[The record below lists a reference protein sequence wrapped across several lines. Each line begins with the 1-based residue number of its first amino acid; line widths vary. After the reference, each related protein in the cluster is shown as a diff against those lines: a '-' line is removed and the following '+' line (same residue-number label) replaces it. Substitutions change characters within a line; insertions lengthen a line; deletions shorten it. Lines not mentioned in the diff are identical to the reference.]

1 MTLSQGLVE
10 TEYEEPGF
18 EITHLSF
25 RKRES
30 SSLYGGPID
39 YYIGNIVFRLTNEDA
54 KGRMEYIMKE
64 NERVRVAPDEE
75 LHDKY
80 YDGLH
85 FKFGSKDLE
94 DVVKGDDLEEDDAV
108 EDEDGQKFYPL
119 DIINKHGI
127 KDEDVFIYGYRRNM
141 DPLHDFIEYNEKFD
155 CYRMHEYFQDT
166 PVVRGIIQYLQD
178 MKDGKPNPSRTVYH
192 EQFLNTLTNL
202 CWWWD

>member
-1 MTLSQGLVE
+1 MTISQGLVE
-10 TEYEEPGF
+10 TEDEDPGF

-30 SSLYGGPID
+30 SHLYGGPVN

-64 NERVRVAPDEE
+64 NETIRVATSEE
-75 LHDKY
+75 LLNKY

-85 FKFGSKDLE
+85 FKFDK
-94 DVVKGDDLEEDDAV
+94 EEREEDAV
-108 EDEDGQKFYPL
+108 EDENGEKFYPL
-119 DIINKHGI
+119 EIVNKHGI
-127 KDEDVFIYGYRRNM
+127 KDEDVFIHGYRRNIQ
-141 DPLHDFIEYNEKFD
+141 PLHDFIEYNEKFD

>member
-1 MTLSQGLVE
+1 MSISQGLVE
-10 TEYEEPGF
+10 TENEEPGF
-18 EITHLSF
+18 EILHLSF
-25 RKRES
+25 RKRRSENM
-30 SSLYGGPID
+30 YGGPVD
-39 YYIGNIVFRLTNEDA
+39 YYIGNIVFRLTDENA

-85 FKFGSKDLE
+85 FKFDK
-94 DVVKGDDLEEDDAV
+94 EEREEDAV

-119 DIINKHGI
+119 EILNKHGI
-127 KDEDVFIYGYRRNM
+127 KDEDVFIWGYRRNM
-141 DPLHDFIEYNEKFD
+141 DPLHDFVEYIEKFD

-166 PVVRGIIQYLQD
+166 PVVRGIIEYLQD

>member
-1 MTLSQGLVE
+1 MISQGLVE
-10 TEYEEPGF
+10 TENEDPGF

-25 RKRES
+25 RRRES
-30 SSLYGGPID
+30 SHLYGGPVH
-39 YYIGNIVFRLTNEDA
+39 YYIGNIVFRLTDEDA
-54 KGRMEYIMKE
+54 KGRMEYILAE

-75 LHDKY
+75 LHEKY

-85 FKFGSKDLE
+85 FKFNT
-94 DVVKGDDLEEDDAV
+94 EEREEDAV

-119 DIINKHGI
+119 DIINKYGI
-127 KDEDVFIYGYRRNM
+127 KDEDVFIWGYRRNM
-141 DPLHDFIEYNEKFD
+141 DPLHGFLEYNEKFD

>member
-1 MTLSQGLVE
+1 MITSQGLVE
-10 TEYEEPGF
+10 SEHEDPGF
-18 EITHLSF
+18 VITHLSF

-30 SSLYGGPID
+30 CHLYGGPVD

-54 KGRMEYIMKE
+54 KGRMEYILAE

-75 LHDKY
+75 LHNKY
-80 YDGLH
+80 YDDLH
-85 FKFGSKDLE
+85 FVF
-94 DVVKGDDLEEDDAV
+94 DDEEEHEVDGEV
-108 EDEDGQKFYPL
+108 ETYRPL
-119 DIINKHGI
+119 QIVNKHGI

-141 DPLHDFIEYNEKFD
+141 DPLHGFVEYIEKFD

-192 EQFLNTLTNL
+192 EQFLTTLTNL

>member
-1 MTLSQGLVE
+1 MTISQGLVE
-10 TEYEEPGF
+10 TEHEDPGF

-25 RKRES
+25 RRRES
-30 SSLYGGPID
+30 SHLYGGPVH
-39 YYIGNIVFRLTNEDA
+39 YYVGNIVFRLTNEDA
-54 KGRMEYIMKE
+54 KGRMEYIMAE
-64 NERVRVAPDEE
+64 NERVRVAPDEK

-85 FKFGSKDLE
+85 FKFDRE
-94 DVVKGDDLEEDDAV
+94 EREEDAI

-119 DIINKHGI
+119 NIINKHGI

-141 DPLHDFIEYNEKFD
+141 DPMHDFVEYIEKFD

-192 EQFLNTLTNL
+192 EQFLATLTNL

>member
-1 MTLSQGLVE
+1 MISQGLVE
-10 TEYEEPGF
+10 TENEDPGF

-25 RKRES
+25 RRRES
-30 SSLYGGPID
+30 SHLYGGPVH
-39 YYIGNIVFRLTNEDA
+39 YYIGNIVFRLTDEDA
-54 KGRMEYIMKE
+54 KGRMEYVLAE

-75 LHDKY
+75 LHEKY

-85 FKFGSKDLE
+85 FKFNT
-94 DVVKGDDLEEDDAV
+94 EEREEDAV
-108 EDEDGQKFYPL
+108 EDEDGEKFYPL
-119 DIINKHGI
+119 DIINKYGI
-127 KDEDVFIYGYRRNM
+127 KDEDVFIWGYRRNM
-141 DPLHDFIEYNEKFD
+141 DPLHGFLEYNEKFD

>member
-1 MTLSQGLVE
+1 MSITQGLVE
-10 TEYEEPGF
+10 TEDEEPGF

-25 RKRES
+25 RKKRSENM
-30 SSLYGGPID
+30 YGGPVD
-39 YYIGNIVFRLTNEDA
+39 YYVGNIVFRLTDEDA
-54 KGRMEYIMKE
+54 KGRMEYVMAE
-64 NERVRVAPDEE
+64 NEKVRVAPDEE

-85 FKFGSKDLE
+85 FKFNGKDI
-94 DVVKGDDLEEDDAV
+94 DDLSEDDAI
-108 EDEDGQKFYPL
+108 EDDGQKFYPL

-127 KDEDVFIYGYRRNM
+127 KEEDVFIYAYRRNM
-141 DPLHDFIEYNEKFD
+141 APLHNFIEYNEKFD

-192 EQFLNTLTNL
+192 EQFINTLENL

>member
-1 MTLSQGLVE
+1 MISQGLVE
-10 TEYEEPGF
+10 TEEEDPGF
-18 EITHLSF
+18 VITHLSF
-25 RKRES
+25 RKRTSEDMF
-30 SSLYGGPID
+30 GGPVD
-39 YYIGNIVFRLTNEDA
+39 YYIGNIVFRLTNGDA

-94 DVVKGDDLEEDDAV
+94 DVVKGDDLEEEDSV

-119 DIINKHGI
+119 EIINKEGI

-141 DPLHDFIEYNEKFD
+141 NPLHDFIEYNEKFD

>member
-1 MTLSQGLVE
+1 VSISQGLVE
-10 TEYEEPGF
+10 TENEEPGF

-25 RKRES
+25 RKKTSENMF
-30 SSLYGGPID
+30 GGPVD
-39 YYIGNIVFRLTNEDA
+39 YYIGNIVFRLTDENA
-54 KGRMEYIMKE
+54 KGRMEYIMRE

-75 LHDKY
+75 LHNKY
-80 YDGLH
+80 YDDLH
-85 FKFGSKDLE
+85 FVF
-94 DVVKGDDLEEDDAV
+94 DDEEEHEVDGEV
-108 EDEDGQKFYPL
+108 ETYRPL
-119 DIINKHGI
+119 QILNKHGI

-141 DPLHDFIEYNEKFD
+141 DPLHDFVEYIEKFD

-192 EQFLNTLTNL
+192 EQFFATLTNL

>member
-1 MTLSQGLVE
+1 MSITQGLVE
-10 TEYEEPGF
+10 TEDEDPGF

-25 RKRES
+25 RKRRSENT
-30 SSLYGGPID
+30 YGGPVD

-54 KGRMEYIMKE
+54 KGRMEYILAK

-75 LHDKY
+75 MHEKY

-85 FKFGSKDLE
+85 FKFDQ
-94 DVVKGDDLEEDDAV
+94 EEREEDAV

-119 DIINKHGI
+119 EILNKYGL
-127 KDEDVFIYGYRRNM
+127 KDEDVFIWGYRRNM
-141 DPLHDFIEYNEKFD
+141 DPLHDFIEYIEKFD

-192 EQFLNTLTNL
+192 EQFLSTLTNL

>member
-1 MTLSQGLVE
+1 MTISQGLVS
-10 TEYEEPGF
+10 EENEDPGF
-18 EITHLSF
+18 EILHLSF

-30 SSLYGGPID
+30 CHLYGGPVN
-39 YYIGNIVFRLTNEDA
+39 YYVGNIVFRLTNEDA
-54 KGRMEYIMKE
+54 KGRMEYILRK
-64 NERVRVAPDEE
+64 NETIRVATSEE
-75 LHDKY
+75 LLNKY

-85 FKFGSKDLE
+85 FKFDTKE
-94 DVVKGDDLEEDDAV
+94 KDAV
-108 EDEDGQKFYPL
+108 EDENGEKFYPL
-119 DIINKHGI
+119 EIVNNHGI
-127 KDEDVFIYGYRRNM
+127 KDEDVFIYGYRRNIE
-141 DPLHDFIEYNEKFD
+141 PLHDFIQYIEKFD

>member
-1 MTLSQGLVE
+1 MSITQGLIE
-10 TEYEEPGF
+10 TENEEPGF
-18 EITHLSF
+18 EIIHLSF
-25 RKRES
+25 RQKES
-30 SSLYGGPID
+30 ENLYGGPVQ
-39 YYIGNIVFRLTNEDA
+39 YYIGNIVFRLTDESA
-54 KGRMEYIMKE
+54 KGRMEYILAK

-85 FKFGSKDLE
+85 FKF
-94 DVVKGDDLEEDDAV
+94 EDDEE
-108 EDEDGQKFYPL
+108 EDEDGKKFHKL

-127 KDEDVFIYGYRRNM
+127 TDEEVFIYAYRRNM
-141 DPLHDFIEYNEKFD
+141 APLHDFIEYNEKFD
-155 CYRMHEYFQDT
+155 YYRMHEYFQDT

-192 EQFLNTLTNL
+192 EQFINTLENL